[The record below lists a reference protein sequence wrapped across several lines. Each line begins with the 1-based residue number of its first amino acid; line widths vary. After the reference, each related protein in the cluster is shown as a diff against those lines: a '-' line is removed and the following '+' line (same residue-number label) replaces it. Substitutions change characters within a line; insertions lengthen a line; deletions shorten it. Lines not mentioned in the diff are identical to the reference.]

1 MLPPNYPARDRHQY
15 TRKRI
20 GITLHGLF
28 VMCALLTE
36 ASTRWELSKRARK
49 LAELRAYMHTRAHRA
64 HLPSLFRTAQA
75 LMHDSEHNNSHLK
88 SLPEN
93 RLQPYQNTSLLRV
106 SCSIPVLPIS
116 ASPFSRPHASEL
128 FDIEIS
134 QRSRGARHD
143 DLFDPSSS

>member
-1 MLPPNYPARDRHQY
+1 MGTQQTCSKISRVTSVHAYESASRASSIAISYWSIDR
-15 TRKRI
+15 R
-20 GITLHGLF
+20 G
-28 VMCALLTE
+28 
-36 ASTRWELSKRARK
+36 
-49 LAELRAYMHTRAHRA
+49 
-64 HLPSLFRTAQA
+64 AQA
-75 LMHDSEHNNSHLK
+75 LMHEHNNSHLK